1 MCVCVWGGGGGGG
14 EGEGWMHEEE
24 GGGEFQ
30 KLSHLL
36 FLFLTFKKSK
46 KGSKQASKASLC
58 MKINTTQLGMRI
70 RGIWPGSESKR
81 NVAWE

>member
-1 MCVCVWGGGGGGG
+1 MY
-14 EGEGWMHEEE
+14 EEE

-30 KLSHLL
+30 KLCHLL

-58 MKINTTQLGMRI
+58 MKINTTTQLGMRV
-70 RGIWPGSESKR
+70 RGMWPGNETKR
-81 NVAWE
+81 NMAWE